1 MSDWPIVFREVHLL
15 GGGYA
20 INSPE
25 EKDKVFIFPNTL
37 TNQTA
42 VLTLKNF
49 NQLYSSGFVAQRFEM
64 QSAPN

>member
-37 TNQTA
+37 KKIKGRTTVGNLEILA
-42 VLTLKNF
+42 ID
-49 NQLYSSGFVAQRFEM
+49 
-64 QSAPN
+64 